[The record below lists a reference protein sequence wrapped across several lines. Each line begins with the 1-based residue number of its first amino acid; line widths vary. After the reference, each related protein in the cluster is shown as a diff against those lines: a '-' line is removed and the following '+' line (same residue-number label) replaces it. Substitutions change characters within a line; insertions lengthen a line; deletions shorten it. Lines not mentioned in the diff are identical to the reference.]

1 MVESATSRAGGHPL
15 RILLRSPKDPFEV
28 VPPTRVLE
36 RNLIGGNSGNLLF
49 LQATWKILGAPGVEI
64 APDRLVAK
72 PSAADEIN
80 ERYDVYVIPL
90 ANAFRP
96 SFEAN
101 LIQMSQLIKR
111 LRIPVVILGVG
122 AQSNVKY
129 ELDRLKSIEPAVRAF
144 VSAVLDR
151 APTIGVRGELTFAYL
166 EGLGFRDVEVIG
178 CPSMFLYGEDLR
190 VEKQPPELGR
200 DARISLNVSPYVKA
214 MGRIVMSHAD
224 RYPNLTYVAQDLDT
238 LDLLLWGEP
247 AQTATESS
255 PIPIHLS
262 HPLFRQ
268 NRVRFYVEPWPWIAD
283 LRGFDFAFG
292 TRIHGNIAA
301 ILAGTPAYV
310 FAHDSRTLELAR
322 YFGIPHRLMSQAP
335 PDVDAADLYAEA
347 DYGELNRGH
356 ASRFETFRAFLRR
369 HGLGDVFADGDGGH
383 AFDERITRTAFP
395 PAVDLLSTEA
405 QARTFRSRVGRARYD
420 LGRAIRSRSIRDA
433 RRSVLRKVAGLSDQP
448 HPDEGDLTED
458 DRG

>member
-1 MVESATSRAGGHPL
+1 
-15 RILLRSPKDPFEV
+15 
-28 VPPTRVLE
+28 VLE

-64 APDRLVAK
+64 VPDRLVAK

-80 ERYDVYVIPL
+80 ERYDLYVIPL
-90 ANAFRP
+90 ANAFRR

-122 AQSNVKY
+122 AQSNVRY
-129 ELDRLKSIEPAVRAF
+129 ELERLKSIEPAVRAF

-151 APTIGVRGELTFAYL
+151 APTIGVRGELTHAYL

-178 CPSMFLYGEDLR
+178 CPSMFLYGEDLH
-190 VEKQPPELGR
+190 VEKRPPDLGR

-214 MGRIVMSHAD
+214 MGQIVMSHAD
-224 RYPNLTYVAQDLDT
+224 RYPNLTYIAQDLDT

-247 AQTATESS
+247 AQTATDSN

-262 HPLFRQ
+262 HPLFRR

-310 FAHDSRTLELAR
+310 IAHDSRTLELAR
-322 YFGIPHRLMSQAP
+322 YFGIPHRLMSEVPA
-335 PDVDAADLYAEA
+335 DVDAADLYAQA
-347 DYGELNRGH
+347 DYAELNRGH
-356 ASRFETFRAFLRR
+356 ATRFGTFRAFLRR
-369 HGLGDVFADGDGGH
+369 NGLRDVFADGDGGRG
-383 AFDERITRTAFP
+383 FDDRIARTAFP
-395 PAVDLLSTEA
+395 PAVGVMSNKTH
-405 QARTFRSRVGRARYD
+405 ARSFGSRVGRARYE
-420 LGRAIRSRSIRDA
+420 LGRTMRSRSIRDA
-433 RRSVLRKVAGLSDQP
+433 RRSVLRKVAGLSDRP
-448 HPDEGDLTED
+448 HPGEGDPAED
-458 DRG
+458 DRD